1 MIFRL
6 ARSSRRL
13 GSMLAVVVTTLLPI
27 EPASAFRSA
36 RFTPQAVVV
45 VTDDG
50 GEINFTPRS
59 FGDEGVT
66 GFSGFAI
73 STDHRYVGWETEQAA
88 IPNAAPVAVGLVIIS
103 PHSRLEIGSGQ
114 QICAW
119 HFLSERRV
127 QICTGPTHGDASDAC
142 MAYTLP
148 E

>member
-1 MIFRL
+1 MCRWRATSSTWL
-6 ARSSRRL
+6 PWLTGTRARSC
-13 GSMLAVVVTTLLPI
+13 
-27 EPASAFRSA
+27 
-36 RFTPQAVVV
+36 
-45 VTDDG
+45 
-50 GEINFTPRS
+50 
-59 FGDEGVT
+59 
-66 GFSGFAI
+66 
-73 STDHRYVGWETEQAA
+73 HRYVGWETEQAA